1 MIVNAYRKRFL
12 KTSLESETIMDLDL
26 LREPRMETRLRLKF
40 PVASVAKER
49 PNIFLKVVEALRDCS
64 LKNLK
69 ERDAYI
75 AKFLNTSA
83 LEFELSYL
91 SI

>member
-1 MIVNAYRKRFL
+1 
-12 KTSLESETIMDLDL
+12 MDLDL

-75 AKFLNTSA
+75 ARRRISGQYQISFNDHIK
-83 LEFELSYL
+83 LSY
-91 SI
+91 